1 MTKKPFVTSITPYP
15 YQQLAIEAA
24 LKGLRGSSRR
34 ALVVMATGLGKTITA
49 AFTTKKFK
57 PKKILFLAHNNFIL
71 EHAESEFRLVFGEE
85 MVSAIYN
92 GMSKDGAVGADFVFA
107 TWQTMGRNLKQ
118 WSKNYFDLII
128 VDEAHHSK
136 AKTYEPV
143 VKYFSAARLGITA
156 TPDREDEQE
165 IREIFG
171 DEVINITLEEAI
183 AKGWLPPIEYHVI
196 MDESLDEEIL
206 QEIVAEIKE
215 KSRRFTM
222 AEVNRRLFIRKRDEE
237 ISKRINAYLEKTVVF
252 CASIGHAERMADSL
266 GEAETLHSNK
276 GVDQRDTWNKN
287 QEVLRDLKDG
297 TIRRVCVVDAFN
309 EGVNVPSVGL
319 VAFCRVTDSVTVF
332 RQQLGRGLRP
342 GKEKLIVLD
351 FVGNLERIRLILAM
365 VEKIKGFGTPRG
377 PLDKRLNEKFEVSG
391 AGFQFT
397 FSDEIVDLMGVLQ
410 HVDEKF
416 YETWE
421 EAAEAAR
428 RLEIKTSTE
437 YFSQEKYKQDERLP
451 ASPARFYSDFPG
463 WHVFLKGEAKV
474 ELYPT
479 WQEASEAARVLGIT
493 TQKEYKNR
501 RKDDSRLPSNIYIFY
516 SDFPGWHV
524 FLKGEVKVELYP
536 TWQEA
541 SEAAIELGIVTG
553 DQYKIEY
560 KKNPRLPSTPWH
572 KYSDFPGWEEF
583 LKTLS
588 AQYSTCLE
596 ASLAARNLGIT
607 TKEEYAIRYKEDP
620 LLPSTP
626 RRKYGDFPGWHVFL
640 KGEAKVELY
649 PTWQEAS
656 EAAKRLGI
664 TTQSEYRI
672 RYKEDQRLPSD
683 PGNFY
688 SDFPG
693 LSKYFGKDIYY
704 PTWQEASEAA
714 KRLGIKSGRAYKIGE
729 RKKDVRLHSAPDKFY
744 SDFPGWPEFL
754 GKKQSSKS

>member
-1 MTKKPFVTSITPYP
+1 
-15 YQQLAIEAA
+15 
-24 LKGLRGSSRR
+24 
-34 ALVVMATGLGKTITA
+34 
-49 AFTTKKFK
+49 
-57 PKKILFLAHNNFIL
+57 
-71 EHAESEFRLVFGEE
+71 
-85 MVSAIYN
+85 
-92 GMSKDGAVGADFVFA
+92 
-107 TWQTMGRNLKQ
+107 
-118 WSKNYFDLII
+118 
-128 VDEAHHSK
+128 
-136 AKTYEPV
+136 
-143 VKYFSAARLGITA
+143 
-156 TPDREDEQE
+156 
-165 IREIFG
+165 
-171 DEVINITLEEAI
+171 
-183 AKGWLPPIEYHVI
+183 
-196 MDESLDEEIL
+196 MDESLDEEML

-479 WQEASEAARVLGIT
+479 WQEASEAA
-493 TQKEYKNR
+493 
-501 RKDDSRLPSNIYIFY
+501 
-516 SDFPGWHV
+516 
-524 FLKGEVKVELYP
+524 
-536 TWQEA
+536 
-541 SEAAIELGIVTG
+541 IELGIVTG

-607 TKEEYAIRYKEDP
+607 TKEEYAVRYKEDP